1 MTSNS
6 YQFQQEDL
14 KKYCNVPQDKDCK
27 MTVKFISFNN
37 SVELS
42 FVLQKLDGIITIYD
56 GVLQKMDTTISK
68 SQGKYFRYPLDT
80 K

>member
-1 MTSNS
+1 
-6 YQFQQEDL
+6 
-14 KKYCNVPQDKDCK
+14 